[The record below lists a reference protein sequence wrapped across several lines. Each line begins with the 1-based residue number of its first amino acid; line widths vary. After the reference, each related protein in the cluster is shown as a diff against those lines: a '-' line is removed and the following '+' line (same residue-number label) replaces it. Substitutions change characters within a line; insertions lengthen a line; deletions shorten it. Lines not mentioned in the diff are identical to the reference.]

1 MFPDSAYSYRHPITN
16 NPKIT
21 DVLDIA
27 ENEGIE
33 LFFPKGFY
41 YQGKFIIL
49 VGCEKANHT
58 VRRKEKITDVEIV
71 ITENV
76 A

>member
-1 MFPDSAYSYRHPITN
+1 MRKYSFKAI
-16 NPKIT
+16 I
-21 DVLDIA
+21 DG
-27 ENEGIE
+27 EE
-33 LFFPKGFY
+33 FFPKGFY

-58 VRRKEKITDVEIV
+58 IRRKEKITDVEMVV
-71 ITENV
+71 IENV